1 MLRVRRQNRIMA
13 ELLRPK
19 ATSIATRKI
28 LLAEYSEVRDVI
40 DPLISL
46 KFAKLKS
53 EQSDRSSSNTITTI
67 IIMLG
72 NLGIFLTTAVYLHSC
87 VHDLQK
93 DLQTLT
99 NDFVK
104 MKAIL
109 GI

>member
-28 LLAEYSEVRDVI
+28 LLAEYSE
-40 DPLISL
+40 
-46 KFAKLKS
+46 S

-72 NLGIFLTTAVYLHSC
+72 ILGLFLTTAVYLHSC

-93 DLQTLT
+93 DLQKLT